1 MSIKYAVVIEK
12 FADKHYLKNFRKKY
26 KKSFDVPW
34 DAFLFMLQKIDLI
47 LERGRNSEISDPNG
61 EVVICKTE
69 FKIMQNES
77 AKSSGNRC
85 IVAQDKM
92 KKEIKILLVYCKN
105 DVQDNNETIW
115 WKNIVKKNYPIYKDI
130 L

>member
-1 MSIKYAVVIEK
+1 MSIKYAVTIEK

-34 DAFLFMLQKIDLI
+34 SAFVFMLQKIDLM
-47 LERGRNSEISDPNG
+47 LERDGNNEISDPNK
-61 EVVICKTE
+61 EIVICKTE
-69 FKIMQNES
+69 FKIATKES

-85 IVAQDKM
+85 IIAQNKE

-105 DVQDNNETIW
+105 DIQNNNETVW
-115 WKNIVKKNYPIYKDI
+115 WKNIIKENYSAYKDI

>member
-1 MSIKYAVVIEK
+1 MSIKYAVTTENFAEK
-12 FADKHYLKNFRKKY
+12 YYLKNFRKKY

-34 DAFLFMLQKIDLI
+34 SAFVFMLHKFDLM
-47 LERGRNSEISDPNG
+47 LERNSVSQISDPNR
-61 EVVICKTE
+61 EIVIYKVE
-69 FKIMQNES
+69 FKIMPNES

-85 IVAQDKM
+85 IIAQDKE

-105 DVQDNNETIW
+105 NIQNSNETLW
-115 WKNIVKKNYPIYKDI
+115 WKNLIKKNYSIYKDV

>member
-1 MSIKYAVVIEK
+1 MSIKYAVTTEK
-12 FADKHYLKNFRKKY
+12 FAEKHYLKNFRKKY

-34 DAFLFMLQKIDLI
+34 SAFVFMLQKIDLM
-47 LERGRNSEISDPNG
+47 LERDGNNEISDPNK

-69 FKIMQNES
+69 FKIAQNES

-85 IVAQDKM
+85 IVAQNKE
-92 KKEIKILLVYCKN
+92 KKEVKILLVYCKN
-105 DVQDNNETIW
+105 DIQNSNETVW
-115 WKNIVKKNYPIYKDI
+115 WKSIIKKNYPVYRDI